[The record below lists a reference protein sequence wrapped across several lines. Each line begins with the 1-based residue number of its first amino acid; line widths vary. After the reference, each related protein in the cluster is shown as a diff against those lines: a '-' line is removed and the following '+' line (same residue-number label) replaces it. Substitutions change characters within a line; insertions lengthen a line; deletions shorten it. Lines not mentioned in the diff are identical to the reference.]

1 MTSDGVSSSSRVGWM
16 PAEHVTGL
24 EINLDAEQCRVL
36 DLGLHVI
43 KVSPKPVPKKVIE
56 DQRADLLRQ

>member
-1 MTSDGVSSSSRVGWM
+1 M
-16 PAEHVTGL
+16 PAEHVTGV

-43 KVSPKPVPKKVIE
+43 KVSPKPVPNI
-56 DQRADLLRQ
+56 Q

>member
-1 MTSDGVSSSSRVGWM
+1 MTSDGVSSSSRAGWM

-36 DLGLHVI
+36 DLGRHVI
-43 KVSPKPVPKKVIE
+43 KVSPKPVPNI
-56 DQRADLLRQ
+56 RRSS